1 MNEKFRIRGR
11 NKDGITL
18 SSIIKP
24 NKDSKITHGIAIY
37 RDVISLNTKKTTTT
51 NSMKQD
57 NSIYLQD
64 KKIILKAS
72 QAQDN
77 SRIQKILD
85 MSISIYN
92 DKITSNISMMT
103 NDNHENVTKNIDVVI

>member
-37 RDVISLNTKKTTTT
+37 RDVISLNTKKT
-51 NSMKQD
+51 NK
-57 NSIYLQD
+57 
-64 KKIILKAS
+64 
-72 QAQDN
+72 
-77 SRIQKILD
+77 
-85 MSISIYN
+85 
-92 DKITSNISMMT
+92 
-103 NDNHENVTKNIDVVI
+103 